1 MWDDWD
7 VVMAYAAADLCPGNR
22 WLASFVRI
30 SSYNLVVDA
39 RDVTIY
45 VSECRLVNEKFGRG
59 REG

>member
-1 MWDDWD
+1 
-7 VVMAYAAADLCPGNR
+7 MAYAAADLCPGNR